1 MLKAATCN
9 PGWAMESGQMEWWQ
23 MPARGSLLR
32 ELGEGQA
39 ELALNFS
46 FHLWGDLVVLAEWW
60 DHKKHLQTSASS
72 S

>member
-1 MLKAATCN
+1 
-9 PGWAMESGQMEWWQ
+9 MEWWQ
-23 MPARGSLLR
+23 KPVRGSLPR

-39 ELALNFS
+39 ELVLNFS

-60 DHKKHLQTSASS
+60 DDKKYLQTSASS